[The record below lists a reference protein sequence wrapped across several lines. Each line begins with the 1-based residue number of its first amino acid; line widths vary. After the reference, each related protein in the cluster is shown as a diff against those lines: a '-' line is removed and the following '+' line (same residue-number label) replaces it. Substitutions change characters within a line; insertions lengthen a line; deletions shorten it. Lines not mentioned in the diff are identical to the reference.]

1 MRDQQCEGAPS
12 DAMRGQDGETLRASK
27 AVALELGL
35 EESSLS
41 SGPCQ
46 ASRGPA
52 ASQASGLTVLA
63 ALLLPPQAVE
73 VCGAL
78 AVGQQPSPLCSFLTG
93 SSALE
98 AGVADPKDQRP

>member
-1 MRDQQCEGAPS
+1 
-12 DAMRGQDGETLRASK
+12 MRGQDGETLRASK

-78 AVGQQPSPLCSFLTG
+78 AVGQAAAKPSLQFSHWILSTG
-93 SSALE
+93 
-98 AGVADPKDQRP
+98 GRCG